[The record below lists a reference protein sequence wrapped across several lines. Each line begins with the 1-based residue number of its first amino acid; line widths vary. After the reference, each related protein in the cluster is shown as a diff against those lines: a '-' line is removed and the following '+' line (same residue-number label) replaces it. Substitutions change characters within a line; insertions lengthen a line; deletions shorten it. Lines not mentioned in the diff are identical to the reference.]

1 MINNMTIYQYISQK
15 VEFISPILYI
25 VIYFN
30 HCLIKTKIV
39 VIIPYIMC
47 IDAVS

>member
-25 VIYFN
+25 VIDFN
-30 HCLIKTKIV
+30 HCLIKTKI
-39 VIIPYIMC
+39 IIPYIMC